1 VFRYSAAAIAGLV
14 GKLHVGGKRGSRSLA
29 VLAVALGL
37 LVPLVL
43 LVGSVSADP
52 ASDLS
57 EAESRVAGAEADV
70 SAAQQQLDR
79 ASADYDSAA
88 KRAEQPAEAARSAQ
102 AEVREIRTELATEQ
116 RDARA
121 EIAGLEEARSEEEE
135 ERDEAVSSGIGIAL
149 AALVAAAIALS
160 WGWFRASPIVAPL
173 VRMQLAQAVA
183 ICVGGGFLL
192 LVIGAALA
200 GDGVAGAIGTALVLL
215 AFILPTALLLGRHS
229 LEVERDEAK
238 PQFGRKRMPEWVP
251 RTTAGI
257 FLLLFLTG
265 LSISLF
271 ADEPEAASPSAELSR
286 EAEALERGPGAVRL
300 STAKAAAARTRER
313 AANPLAQRA
322 SARADLRG
330 AKRGLRGA
338 EADLAAA
345 EADEQRSSRRLKSAL
360 KAEERKAQE
369 EAEREQRRIEEEEDE
384 LGEEESAG
392 CESGYSPCVPSYP
405 PDVDCADV
413 AGSVTV
419 TGSDPHGLDA
429 DGDGIGCE

>member
-1 VFRYSAAAIAGLV
+1 MLV
-14 GKLHVGGKRGSRSLA
+14 A
-29 VLAVALGL
+29 ALGL
-37 LVPLVL
+37 LLPLAL
-43 LVGSVSADP
+43 SVGSVSADP

-79 ASADYDSAA
+79 ASAAFNSAA
-88 KRAEQPAEAARSAQ
+88 KRAEQPAEAARSTQ

-121 EIAGLEEARSEEEE
+121 EIAGLEEARSEEET

-149 AALVAAAIALS
+149 AALVAAAIALF
-160 WGWFRASPIVAPL
+160 WGWFRSSPL
-173 VRMQLAQAVA
+173 VAALVKVQLAQAVA
-183 ICVGGGFLL
+183 VCVGGGFLL

-200 GDGVAGAIGTALVLL
+200 GAGVAGAIGTALFLL

-229 LEVERDEAK
+229 IEVERGEAK
-238 PQFGRKRMPEWVP
+238 PQLGRERMPEWVP

-257 FLLLFLTG
+257 FLLLFVTG
-265 LSISLF
+265 LGISLF
-271 ADEPEAASPSAELSR
+271 ADEPEAASPSAELRR
-286 EAEALERGPGAVRL
+286 EAEALERGPGAARL
-300 STAKAAAARTRER
+300 SSAKADAARTRER
-313 AANPLAQRA
+313 AASPIAQRA
-322 SARADLRG
+322 SARVDLRG

-345 EADEQRSSRRLKSAL
+345 EADEQRSSRRLASART
-360 KAEERKAQE
+360 AEERKAQE
-369 EAEREQRRIEEEEDE
+369 EAEREQRRIEDEEEEFD
-384 LGEEESAG
+384 EEESAG
-392 CESGYSPCVPSYP
+392 CEPGYSPCVPSYP
-405 PDVDCADV
+405 PDVDCAEV
-413 AGSVTV
+413 PGSVSV